1 MNVAPSPW
9 PKGHVTG
16 WVRDR
21 PASGKGPRHQARVT
35 EVTTEADLDV
45 PKLQRRTMVTLVIGQ
60 ALGGAGVSTGIS
72 VASLLAERILG
83 SSDLAGVPQT
93 AQVLGAAVVAF
104 LLARI
109 MTTRGRRP
117 GLALGFALGALGA
130 ALCVLAGI
138 LSSFVLLLLG
148 ATLFGSATAA
158 NNQSR
163 YAATDL
169 AAPNKRATALSLV
182 VWAST
187 VGAVLGPNLVGPA
200 DRLTMSMGAPEF
212 VGPFVLGFIGAT
224 LAAIVFF
231 VRLRPDPL
239 LVARQVAT
247 TATGVAS
254 RPNASI
260 RHVYRVVAS
269 RPRAAVAVLA
279 IAFAHTTMVS
289 VMIMTP
295 LHLHHGGAGLEVIGF
310 VISVHILGMFAF
322 APLMGIAAD
331 RIGRLPLIG
340 AGSVILLASVVLAG
354 LAPAGSS
361 LGLTIGLFLLGL
373 GWSCCMVASSALLT
387 DSVPL
392 DDRPTVQGASDL
404 AMGCAAAIG
413 AAGAGLI
420 VGTWGYATLNVAA
433 GVLAAATGLLLLFAR
448 RSSDPSRS

>member
-1 MNVAPSPW
+1 M
-9 PKGHVTG
+9 
-16 WVRDR
+16 
-21 PASGKGPRHQARVT
+21 
-35 EVTTEADLDV
+35 TTEAGLDV
-45 PKLQRRTMVTLVIGQ
+45 AKLQRRTIVTLVIAQ
-60 ALGGAGVSTGIS
+60 AFGGAGVSVGIS
-72 VASLLAERILG
+72 VATLLAERILG
-83 SSDLAGVPQT
+83 SSELAGVPQT
-93 AQVLGAAVVAF
+93 AQVLGSAVVAF

-117 GLALGFALGALGA
+117 GLALGFALGAVGA
-130 ALCVLAGI
+130 VVCVLSGF

-187 VGAVLGPNLVGPA
+187 VGAVLGPNLLGPA

-212 VGPFVLGFIGAT
+212 VGPFVLGAIGAT
-224 LAAIVFF
+224 LAAIVFL

-239 LVARQVAT
+239 LVARQVA
-247 TATGVAS
+247 S
-254 RPNASI
+254 IDPRIRPDSSI

-269 RPRAAVAVLA
+269 RPRATVAVLA
-279 IAFAHTTMVS
+279 IAFAHTVMVS
-289 VMIMTP
+289 VMVMTP

-310 VISVHILGMFAF
+310 VISVHIVGMFAF

-331 RIGRLPLIG
+331 RLGRLPLIG
-340 AGSVILLASVVLAG
+340 LGSAILLASVVLSG

-361 LGLTIGLFLLGL
+361 VGLTVGLFLLGL

-392 DDRPTVQGASDL
+392 EDRPTVQGASDL
-404 AMGCAAAIG
+404 AVGCAAAFG
-413 AAGAGLI
+413 AAAAGLI
-420 VGTWGYATLNVAA
+420 VGTWGYATLNLAA
-433 GVLAAATGLLLLFAR
+433 GVLAAAIGALLLFVR
-448 RSSDPSRS
+448 RRDDHTDPDRDRRGGSGSDS